1 MNPNLYTIQLKHGDF
16 IWSVKRR
23 FKHFTALR
31 RTLFLSHYR
40 GLRRGRVPALPI
52 RPDIAVRR
60 TGAVAERRKH
70 ALEQFLRKLLENP
83 LYRKHEETY

>member
-1 MNPNLYTIQLKHGDF
+1 MYLE
-16 IWSVKRR
+16 SVY
-23 FKHFTALR
+23 
-31 RTLFLSHYR
+31 SYR

-83 LYRKHEETY
+83 LYRKHEETVGSVIFIRSLICRNASQSFMNYV